1 MSKYTALI
9 YLWMKDL
16 RCSLFTACPP
26 SCNSDTGCGTPPVPD
41 AASDLEL
48 FNYTAG
54 TVVVFGDSV
63 TYACKAGGAMEDDQG
78 VTSYEVQCLND
89 NSGNYDVPTT
99 WPQCR
104 RSEYTTSLQRNTVLR
119 QTENDGLLLC
129 RRVFLPFNMPRGGG
143 K

>member
-1 MSKYTALI
+1 MSKYTALV
-9 YLWMKDL
+9 YLWMRDL
-16 RCSLFTACPP
+16 RCFLFTACPS

-54 TVVVFGDSV
+54 TVIVFGDSV
-63 TYACKAGGAMEDDQG
+63 TYTCKAGGAMEDDQS

-89 NSGNYDVPTT
+89 NSGNYDVPAT

-104 RSEYTTSLQRNTVLR
+104 RSEYIYCNEIQCCDKQKTMDYYFV
-119 QTENDGLLLC
+119 GG
-129 RRVFLPFNMPRGGG
+129 VFLPFNMPRGGG